1 MLRERKIVL
10 FVMGDEEIL
19 ERSRMVVS
27 QLALE
32 YSVKIARNY
41 SAAYKIIVEHQV
53 DVMVCGPAEEQFHQ
67 NIVDAYRFMESAS
80 RLKRYRDTPMILIS
94 DVEDP
99 NGYCDRELCCFA
111 VIDTL
116 SLEHRLCETLVQAL
130 EELWCTSPHTCPML
144 RQDKIEA
151 RMLYI
156 QNQNVIYPIQCAK
169 VSHILASNRSM
180 EVCLNN
186 GGKYPVRYVTL
197 QQLLEAAD
205 VWYFLQCSRSGIINA
220 NYVRNIDYTNRVITM
235 CNSDQIAIGSTYVRS
250 LHEQFPTMQE
260 LWQRRQNRCMFFE

>member
-41 SAAYKIIVEHQV
+41 SAAYKIIVEHQG

-67 NIVDAYRFMESAS
+67 NIVDAYRFMESAR

-130 EELWCTSPHTCPML
+130 EDL
-144 RQDKIEA
+144 RCKSSWS
-151 RMLYI
+151 RNL
-156 QNQNVIYPIQCAK
+156 
-169 VSHILASNRSM
+169 LASTGRI
-180 EVCLNN
+180 CH
-186 GGKYPVRYVTL
+186 
-197 QQLLEAAD
+197 LL
-205 VWYFLQCSRSGIINA
+205 YL
-220 NYVRNIDYTNRVITM
+220 
-235 CNSDQIAIGSTYVRS
+235 
-250 LHEQFPTMQE
+250 
-260 LWQRRQNRCMFFE
+260 

>member
-1 MLRERKIVL
+1 
-10 FVMGDEEIL
+10 
-19 ERSRMVVS
+19 
-27 QLALE
+27 
-32 YSVKIARNY
+32 
-41 SAAYKIIVEHQV
+41 
-53 DVMVCGPAEEQFHQ
+53 
-67 NIVDAYRFMESAS
+67 
-80 RLKRYRDTPMILIS
+80 
-94 DVEDP
+94 
-99 NGYCDRELCCFA
+99 
-111 VIDTL
+111 
-116 SLEHRLCETLVQAL
+116 
-130 EELWCTSPHTCPML
+130 ML